1 MTNEAKAIAGGRVG
15 IYSFVDAASTWSAIP
30 LALSGF
36 GVTIWQ
42 TTKAKRAAEM
52 ASRSAQEAKERIG
65 RSSLLVLLPQLHR
78 AEEQLE
84 RAVRDGSVELTISW
98 LSTWRWQASQM
109 RGLLDESDPP
119 QREIA
124 VSLQASISSATS
136 AKEKLISNSAP
147 DVVTSTR
154 SVRTAMGKVTGE
166 LGAMAS
172 SQGMQSGAP

>member
-1 MTNEAKAIAGGRVG
+1 MG

-30 LALSGF
+30 LTLSGF
-36 GVTIWQ
+36 GVTVWQ
-42 TTKAKRAAEM
+42 TTKAKKAAEM
-52 ASRSAQEAKERIG
+52 AARSAQEAKERIG

-119 QREIA
+119 QRDIA
-124 VSLQASISSATS
+124 TSLQASISSATS
-136 AKEKLISNSAP
+136 AKEKLISNSNP
-147 DVVTSTR
+147 DVITSTR
-154 SVRTAMGKVTGE
+154 SVRAAMGKVTGE